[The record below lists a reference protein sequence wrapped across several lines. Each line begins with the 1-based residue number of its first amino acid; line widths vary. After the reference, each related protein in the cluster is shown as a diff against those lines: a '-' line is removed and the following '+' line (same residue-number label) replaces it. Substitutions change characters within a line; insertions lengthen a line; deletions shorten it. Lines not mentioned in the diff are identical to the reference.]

1 MDALVDR
8 DIDRQEAER
17 TLAGPEFVVPDDP
30 SREVVMRR
38 YLDRSLGREM
48 LLRIVV
54 EDTQFERVV
63 VTLYKTSRLD
73 KYLKGLLP

>member
-1 MDALVDR
+1 
-8 DIDRQEAER
+8 
-17 TLAGPEFVVPDDP
+17 
-30 SREVVMRR
+30 MRR